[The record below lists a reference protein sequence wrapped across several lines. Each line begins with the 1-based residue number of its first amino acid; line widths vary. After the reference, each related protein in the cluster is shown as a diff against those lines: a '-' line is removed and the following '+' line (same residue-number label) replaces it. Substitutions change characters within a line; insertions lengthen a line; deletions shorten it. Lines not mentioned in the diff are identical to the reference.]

1 MKKQKRTV
9 PQLFGLALAPLYLA
23 IAQVESQCGK
33 TSDNIYQIRDVY
45 IRDVNRIVAG
55 RGATGHFS
63 TGAKFMRDASENL
76 MRIYWEHWGR
86 HYQEKTGMPVSYE
99 VLARIHN
106 GGPLGWKKPETV
118 AYWRK
123 VQNEIFLME
132 VGDAESWMG
141 LPFLGGPRK

>member
-1 MKKQKRTV
+1 MKKQKKTV

-23 IAQVESQCGK
+23 IAQVESRCGR
-33 TSDNIYQIRDVY
+33 TSDNIYQITDVY

-106 GGPLGWKKPETV
+106 GGPLGWKKPETL
-118 AYWRK
+118 AYWNK
-123 VQNEIFLME
+123 VRDELVLTE
-132 VGDAESWMG
+132 YGESEEWMG
-141 LPFLGGPRK
+141 LPYIGGPRK

>member
-1 MKKQKRTV
+1 MKKQKKTV

-33 TSDNIYQIRDVY
+33 TSDNVYQIKDVY

-55 RGATGHFS
+55 RGASGHFS

-76 MRIYWEHWGR
+76 MRIYWDHWGR

-106 GGPLGWKKPETV
+106 GGPIGWKKPETLD
-118 AYWRK
+118 YWKK
-123 VQNEIFLME
+123 VR
-132 VGDAESWMG
+132 DAIVLAEYGEAEEWMG
-141 LPFLGGPRK
+141 LTYIGGKRK

>member
-1 MKKQKRTV
+1 MKKQKRTAH
-9 PQLFGLALAPLYLA
+9 QLFGLALAPLYLA

-33 TSDNIYQIRDVY
+33 TSDNVYQISDIY
-45 IRDVNRIVAG
+45 IRDVNRMLPSV
-55 RGATGHFS
+55 RFTY
-63 TGAKFMRDASENL
+63 GAKFLRGASESA

-86 HYQEKTGMPVSYE
+86 NYQEKTGMPVSYE

-106 GGPLGWKKPETV
+106 GGPLGWKKPETL

-123 VQNEIFLME
+123 VQNAIFLME

-141 LPFLGGPRK
+141 LPFLGGPSK

>member
-1 MKKQKRTV
+1 MKKQKKTV

-33 TSDNIYQIRDVY
+33 TSDNIYQIRDIY

-106 GGPLGWKKPETV
+106 GGPLGWQKPETLD
-118 AYWRK
+118 YWKK
-123 VQNEIFLME
+123 VR
-132 VGDAESWMG
+132 DAIVLAEYGEAEEWMG
-141 LPFLGGPRK
+141 LPYIGGKRK